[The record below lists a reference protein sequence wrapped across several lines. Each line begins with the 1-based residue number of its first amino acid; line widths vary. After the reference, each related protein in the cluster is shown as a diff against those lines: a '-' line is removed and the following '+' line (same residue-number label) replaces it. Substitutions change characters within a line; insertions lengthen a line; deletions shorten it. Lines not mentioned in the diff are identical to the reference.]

1 MISMLAAAPAE
12 HQRAARSPEWS
23 ARRRSRFVSSVFL
36 AASQCLPGAAQA
48 EQPTPI
54 SAGASVAASRAECA
68 QSFEQ
73 AQRLRNAFRYLD
85 ADAEALK
92 CANPACGP
100 LLSEECGKIYSELQA
115 VMPSI
120 VFVAR
125 DENGN
130 DLTNASVEVDGKAP
144 PLAVDGTP
152 VPFDPGSH
160 EFRFTAEGFEPLV
173 QSAMIS
179 TGERLRPLIGVLK
192 QAGNSSAPQLGTDPQ
207 TRIDDRPTRGVPLA
221 TYVLGGIGLVGFA
234 GFVGFRVAGAREFDT
249 LSRDCKPACSQDSV
263 DAVKQKYLLS
273 NIALAVGGAASVAAV
288 SVYLFSPKNP
298 QSTTSVQ
305 IWHSGDGAGTRVTG
319 SF

>member
-1 MISMLAAAPAE
+1 MISLLAAVHA
-12 HQRAARSPEWS
+12 RARRAKRLPEWS
-23 ARRRSRFVSSVFL
+23 SKGGSRFVSSVFL
-36 AASQCLPGAAQA
+36 ATSHCLPSAAQA
-48 EQPTPI
+48 AEPAPV
-54 SAGASVAASRAECA
+54 SAGAVAVTRAECA

-73 AQRLRNAFRYLD
+73 AQRLRNAFRYLE

-130 DLTNASVEVDGKAP
+130 DLPNASVEVDGKAP
-144 PLAVDGTP
+144 PITVDGTP
-152 VPFDPGSH
+152 VAFDPGSH

-192 QAGNSSAPQLGTDPQ
+192 RVRDSSALQLGTDSQ
-207 TRIDDRPTRGVPLA
+207 TRIDDSPKRGVPLA

-234 GFVGFRVAGAREFDT
+234 GFVGFRVVGANEFDR

-263 DAVKQKYLLS
+263 DAVKQKYLFS

-288 SVYLFSPKNP
+288 GVYLFS
-298 QSTTSVQ
+298 SSSSESATAVQ